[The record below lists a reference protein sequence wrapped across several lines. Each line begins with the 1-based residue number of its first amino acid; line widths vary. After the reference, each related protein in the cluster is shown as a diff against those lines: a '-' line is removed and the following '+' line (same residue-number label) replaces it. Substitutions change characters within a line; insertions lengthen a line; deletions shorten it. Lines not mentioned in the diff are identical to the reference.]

1 MTRTAALALALCA
14 AAAIARGDEP
24 PTVAPTV
31 APTVDAAA
39 GARAFATVARVLQSP
54 RCQNCHPAGDRPL
67 QGDRGRPHR
76 MNISRTNVAAGLTC
90 GACHQSAHADRLG
103 VVGGPPGAPHWACR
117 RPRPR

>member
-76 MNISRTNVAAGLTC
+76 MNISRTSVAAGLTTSRPTPI
-90 GACHQSAHADRLG
+90 GSASSAARRARRTG
-103 VVGGPPGAPHWACR
+103 ACR